1 MKLYMCLLLGIME
14 VLREMC
20 NAIGYHGMRNKILRL
35 ANIRI
40 YLYYDNIEF

>member
-1 MKLYMCLLLGIME
+1 MCLLLGIME

-20 NAIGYHGMRNKILRL
+20 NAIGTRNKILRL

-40 YLYYDNIEF
+40 YLYNNVLLHF